1 MTKPDVSKCVT
12 CEHVSKHF
20 FPFLDIQCIS
30 IQRSSFLQF
39 DINIQHSI
47 NIPYTLFTNMKYIS
61 FANILIQIQLFALS
75 GDRVTY
81 AFQLTRE
88 KAIRSYSTEL
98 FLSYQ
103 SIAASLPKETNK
115 EVQLLDRPRLQ
126 KTIPSGQNQLPLHI
140 RIAKVRCAS
149 IHLSVDSCIIM
160 RRFQLLTSQNFALI
174 S

>member
-1 MTKPDVSKCVT
+1 MHPSNV
-12 CEHVSKHF
+12 HLF
-20 FPFLDIQCIS
+20 FNS
-30 IQRSSFLQF
+30 ILTFK
-39 DINIQHSI
+39 
-47 NIPYTLFTNMKYIS
+47 TLPKKNTPFTNMKYIS
-61 FANILIQIQLFALS
+61 FTNILIQIQLFALS
-75 GDRVTY
+75 GERFTY

-115 EVQLLDRPRLQ
+115 EAQLLDRPRLR

-140 RIAKVRCAS
+140 RIAKVRYVS
-149 IHLSVDSCIIM
+149 IHLFVVDSCIIM
-160 RRFQLLTSQNFALI
+160 RRLQLLTSPNFALI